1 MTSPDSTAVAPGSAL
16 PGLSQRRIFLIIGA
30 LMLGML
36 LAALDQTIVSTALPT
51 IVGDLQGGSHI
62 AWVIT
67 AYLLATTVSTP
78 LWGKLGDQ
86 YGRKIFFQA
95 AIVIFLIGSILS
107 GLSHTMFELI
117 AFRAVQGL
125 GSGGLMVGAQAIVGD
140 IVSPRERGKYVGL
153 FGAVFGV
160 SSVIGPLLG
169 GVFVDNLS
177 WRWIFYINVPI
188 GLIALAVVAVQV
200 PGALSRVHHVIDY
213 LGTLVLSAAAT
224 SLILLTSLGGTTY
237 PWKSAPIY
245 ILGAAGIALIG
256 LFVLVERR
264 AVEPVLPLHLF
275 RLRTFST
282 TSIVGFIVGFAM
294 FGAITYLPAF
304 FQVVRGISPTISGVY
319 LLPLMAGLL
328 VTSIGSGQVI
338 SRTGK
343 YRFFPIVGT
352 ALMTLGLF
360 LLHLMGVH
368 TSTFLDAMYML
379 VLGLGLGSVMQVL
392 VIIVQNGVPHSEL
405 GVATSGATFFRSIG
419 GSFGTAIFGAIF
431 SNVLIGNLASHL
443 HGIHLPAGFSAADAT
458 PALLG
463 KLPAVV
469 HAGFVAGY
477 AESIQTV
484 FIVAVPI
491 AFAGLPGH
499 LVHPPG
505 GAEAVAGAERGRC
518 GSRGGHDGP
527 GGHGGGRGPRPA
539 RPERDHGVPGDPG
552 PAGFRADHD
561 VPRIPRPPGRDHRH
575 LTVLPSRGPGAP
587 PARRGLRPGPRC
599 SGHPRTGSPP
609 PTTGRWA
616 AGRSARRGESA
627 RGGPAG
633 GHVPLPGVPQ
643 GQDDGLADGQQA
655 VRRVGHVLRDIVLGA
670 HHLVAQRFHQ
680 QPGQPRGYRRD
691 QADPQR
697 RQPRGEQRRRDQH
710 PRRQPGRLGVP
721 PHHLRVGEDVRAAD
735 VEPAVHAGRQLA
747 QPTR

>member
-1 MTSPDSTAVAPGSAL
+1 MTSPEGTAVAAGSAL
-16 PGLSQRRIFLIIGA
+16 PGLNRRRIFLIIGA

-95 AIVIFLIGSILS
+95 AIVIFLAGSILS
-107 GLSHTMFELI
+107 GLSQSMFELI

-125 GSGGLMVGAQAIVGD
+125 GSGGLMIGAQAIVGD
-140 IVSPRERGKYVGL
+140 IVSPRERGRYQGL

-160 SSVIGPLLG
+160 ASVIGPLLG
-169 GVFVDNLS
+169 GVFVDNLT

-188 GLIALAVVAVQV
+188 GAIALVVVASQV
-200 PGALSRVHHVIDY
+200 PGALTRVHHVIDY
-213 LGTLVLSAAAT
+213 LGTVVLSLAVTA
-224 SLILLTSLGGTTY
+224 LVLLTSLGGTTY
-237 PWKSAPIY
+237 AWNSTPIY
-245 ILGAAGIALIG
+245 ILGVAGAALIG
-256 LFVLVERR
+256 VFVVVERR

-275 RLRTFST
+275 KLRTFST

-328 VTSIGSGQVI
+328 IMSIGSGQVI
-338 SRTGK
+338 SRVGK
-343 YRFFPIVGT
+343 YRYFPIAGT
-352 ALMTLGLF
+352 ALITVGLF

-368 TSTFLDAMYML
+368 SSTFLDAVYML

-405 GVATSGATFFRSIG
+405 GVATAGATFFRSIG

-431 SNVLIGNLASHL
+431 SNVLIGNLANHL
-443 HGIHLPAGFSAADAT
+443 HGVHLPSGFSSADAT
-458 PALLG
+458 PALLS

-477 AESIQTV
+477 AQSIQTV

-491 AFAGLPGH
+491 AALAFLATWLIPQVE
-499 LVHPPG
+499 LRRWTPPG
-505 GAEAVAGAERGRC
+505 ENGAAAGA
-518 GSRGGHDGP
+518 DG
-527 GGHGGGRGPRPA
+527 
-539 RPERDHGVPGDPG
+539 
-552 PAGFRADHD
+552 AGAD
-561 VPRIPRPPGRDHRH
+561 GE
-575 LTVLPSRGPGAP
+575 
-587 PARRGLRPGPRC
+587 
-599 SGHPRTGSPP
+599 
-609 PTTGRWA
+609 A
-616 AGRSARRGESA
+616 AGTVPAADAALPES
-627 RGGPAG
+627 
-633 GHVPLPGVPQ
+633 L
-643 GQDDGLADGQQA
+643 
-655 VRRVGHVLRDIVLGA
+655 
-670 HHLVAQRFHQ
+670 
-680 QPGQPRGYRRD
+680 
-691 QADPQR
+691 DPQ
-697 RQPRGEQRRRDQH
+697 DTAT
-710 PRRQPGRLGVP
+710 
-721 PHHLRVGEDVRAAD
+721 DA
-735 VEPAVHAGRQLA
+735 
-747 QPTR
+747 

>member
-1 MTSPDSTAVAPGSAL
+1 MTSPTTNAAAPGSAMT
-16 PGLSQRRIFLIIGA
+16 GLSQRRIFLIIGA

-95 AIVIFLIGSILS
+95 AIVIFLIGSVLS
-107 GLSHTMFELI
+107 GLSQSMFELI
-117 AFRAVQGL
+117 AFRAIQGL

-140 IVSPRERGKYVGL
+140 IVSPRDRGKYVGL

-169 GVFVDNLS
+169 GVFVDNLT

-188 GLIALAVVAVQV
+188 GIIALVVVASQV

-256 LFVLVERR
+256 LFVVVERR

-328 VTSIGSGQVI
+328 LTSIGSGQVI

-368 TSTFLDAMYML
+368 TSTFLDAVYML

-431 SNVLIGNLASHL
+431 SNVLVGNLASHL
-443 HGIHLPAGFSAADAT
+443 HGIHLPTGFSAADAT

-484 FIVAVPI
+484 FLVAVPI
-491 AFAGLPGH
+491 AALAFVATWFIPQVELKQWPE
-499 LVHPPG
+499 P
-505 GAEAVAGAERGRC
+505 GAEAGAPEGATAIPE
-518 GSRGGHDGP
+518 GAMTVP
-527 GGHGGGRGPRPA
+527 GATVSAEVLDQPGTSPAPA
-539 RPERDHGVPGDPG
+539 R
-552 PAGFRADHD
+552 A
-561 VPRIPRPPGRDHRH
+561 
-575 LTVLPSRGPGAP
+575 TV
-587 PARRGLRPGPRC
+587 
-599 SGHPRTGSPP
+599 
-609 PTTGRWA
+609 
-616 AGRSARRGESA
+616 SAEA
-627 RGGPAG
+627 
-633 GHVPLPGVPQ
+633 L
-643 GQDDGLADGQQA
+643 D
-655 VRRVGHVLRDIVLGA
+655 
-670 HHLVAQRFHQ
+670 
-680 QPGQPRGYRRD
+680 
-691 QADPQR
+691 
-697 RQPRGEQRRRDQH
+697 
-710 PRRQPGRLGVP
+710 QPGRARTTVSQESLDP
-721 PHHLRVGEDVRAAD
+721 QDATTD
-735 VEPAVHAGRQLA
+735 
-747 QPTR
+747 T

>member
-107 GLSHTMFELI
+107 GLSHTMFQLI

-237 PWKSAPIY
+237 PWKSTPIY

-431 SNVLIGNLASHL
+431 SNVLVGNLASHL

-491 AFAGLPGH
+491 AALAFLATWFIPQVELKQWPEPNADAAVPEGAMTVPGATVAAEV
-499 LVHPPG
+499 LDQPG
-505 GAEAVAGAERGRC
+505 SNGTTVSPEIL
-518 GSRGGHDGP
+518 
-527 GGHGGGRGPRPA
+527 A
-539 RPERDHGVPGDPG
+539 RPG
-552 PAGFRADHD
+552 
-561 VPRIPRPPGRDHRH
+561 
-575 LTVLPSRGPGAP
+575 
-587 PARRGLRPGPRC
+587 
-599 SGHPRTGSPP
+599 
-609 PTTGRWA
+609 
-616 AGRSARRGESA
+616 SARTNMSRES
-627 RGGPAG
+627 
-633 GHVPLPGVPQ
+633 L
-643 GQDDGLADGQQA
+643 
-655 VRRVGHVLRDIVLGA
+655 
-670 HHLVAQRFHQ
+670 
-680 QPGQPRGYRRD
+680 
-691 QADPQR
+691 DPQ
-697 RQPRGEQRRRDQH
+697 DATT
-710 PRRQPGRLGVP
+710 
-721 PHHLRVGEDVRAAD
+721 D
-735 VEPAVHAGRQLA
+735 
-747 QPTR
+747 T

>member
-1 MTSPDSTAVAPGSAL
+1 MTSPDSTAVAPGGAL

-95 AIVIFLIGSILS
+95 AIVIFLIGSVLS
-107 GLSHTMFELI
+107 GLSQSMFELI

-125 GSGGLMVGAQAIVGD
+125 GAGGLMVGAQAIVGD
-140 IVSPRERGKYVGL
+140 IVSPRERGRYVGL

-169 GVFVDNLS
+169 GVFVDDLT

-188 GLIALAVVAVQV
+188 GLVALAVVAVQV
-200 PGALSRVHHVIDY
+200 PGALTRVHHVIDY
-213 LGTLVLSAAAT
+213 LGTLVLSLAAT

-237 PWKSAPIY
+237 AWKSAPIY
-245 ILGAAGIALIG
+245 ILGVAGVVFIG

-264 AVEPVLPLHLF
+264 AAEPVLPLHLF

-282 TSIVGFIVGFAM
+282 TSVVGFIIGFAM

-328 VTSIGSGQVI
+328 LMSIGSGQII

-343 YRFFPIVGT
+343 YRLFPILGT
-352 ALMTLGLF
+352 GLTTIGLF

-368 TSTFLDAMYML
+368 TSTFLDAVYML
-379 VLGLGLGSVMQVL
+379 VLGLGIGSVMQVL

-431 SNVLIGNLASHL
+431 ANVLIGNLASHL
-443 HGIHLPAGFSAADAT
+443 HGVTLPAGFSSADAT
-458 PALLG
+458 PALLS

-484 FIVAVPI
+484 FLVAVPI
-491 AFAGLPGH
+491 AFLAFLASWLIPQVE
-499 LVHPPG
+499 LKSWPEPNT
-505 GAEAVAGAERGRC
+505 EAGA
-518 GSRGGHDGP
+518 
-527 GGHGGGRGPRPA
+527 
-539 RPERDHGVPGDPG
+539 PEAAMAVPGATVSAEVLDQPG
-552 PAGFRADHD
+552 PAG
-561 VPRIPRPPGRDHRH
+561 
-575 LTVLPSRGPGAP
+575 S
-587 PARRGLRPGPRC
+587 
-599 SGHPRTGSPP
+599 SGS
-609 PTTGRWA
+609 A
-616 AGRSARRGESA
+616 ATSGSARSSGSAQTSGSA
-627 RGGPAG
+627 RTTVSPES
-633 GHVPLPGVPQ
+633 L
-643 GQDDGLADGQQA
+643 
-655 VRRVGHVLRDIVLGA
+655 
-670 HHLVAQRFHQ
+670 
-680 QPGQPRGYRRD
+680 
-691 QADPQR
+691 DPQ
-697 RQPRGEQRRRDQH
+697 D
-710 PRRQPGRLGVP
+710 
-721 PHHLRVGEDVRAAD
+721 AATD
-735 VEPAVHAGRQLA
+735 
-747 QPTR
+747 T